1 MAYVE
6 FEGDVRPLGPGVLTV
21 GSAPEA
27 GWRILGRGLEP
38 VHVLLSVETGGR
50 ALLIRGAPGSTARVN
65 GVELTT
71 PRTLLS
77 FGDRVQVGTIELR
90 YRRLPLGPETAPAA
104 YLHDP
109 RRGRV
114 YRLRDRSTIGRDPTS
129 TVTLQEPDVSRVH
142 AHLVQ
147 GGESYVIV
155 PHAANVT
162 SVNGKRLLA
171 PAGLQEGDEIAV
183 GRTVLRF
190 TTALPT
196 GARIAPEPTGPP
208 APPGRE
214 SRTQTTFM
222 GAIAVREQ
230 RSRVTHRRVVRAA
243 AIAMIALTMAAIVA
257 TLYADARAPTGLGI
271 RSLRPGRRGPRP
283 PGAPATPPPTP
294 AASLSPAVMTTA
306 PSAGASSGT
315 GAVASAAGRRASSR
329 PHTPPPPPAVPQQ

>member
-50 ALLIRGAPGSTARVN
+50 ALLIRGAPGSTARIN

-71 PRTLLS
+71 PRALLS
-77 FGDRVQVGTIELR
+77 FGDRVQVGTVELR
-90 YRRLPLGPETAPAA
+90 YRRLPGGPETAPAA
-104 YLHDP
+104 YLHDT

-114 YRLRDRSTIGRDPTS
+114 YRLRDRGTIGRDPTS

-155 PHAANVT
+155 PHAASVT

-196 GARIAPEPTGPP
+196 GARVAPEPTGVP
-208 APPGRE
+208 AAPGRE

-222 GAIAVREQ
+222 GAIEVREQ
-230 RSRVTHRRVVRAA
+230 RSRVTHRRIVRAA
-243 AIAMIALTMAAIVA
+243 AIAMITLTMAAVVV
-257 TLYADARAPTGLGI
+257 TLYADARTPSGLGI
-271 RSLRPGRRGPRP
+271 RSLRPSRRRPRP
-283 PGAPATPPPTP
+283 PGAPATLPAPPAANLPPT
-294 AASLSPAVMTTA
+294 AMATA
-306 PSAGASSGT
+306 PTAGASSGT
-315 GAVASAAGRRASSR
+315 AAAASAAGRRAPSR
-329 PHTPPPPPAVPQQ
+329 PRTPSPLPAVPPQ